1 MRVVIAGGTELT
13 KKRACVM
20 HTFEAN
26 LGLLSAQRHAEVALS
41 LAQAANLKVD
51 VSAPDRVPT
60 AVRPVSWSETASD
73 WLDTTADH
81 CSPLDD
87 Y

>member
-1 MRVVIAGGTELT
+1 
-13 KKRACVM
+13 M

-26 LGLLSAQRHAEVALS
+26 LDLLSAQRHAEVALS
-41 LAQAANLKVD
+41 LAQVTDLSVG

-60 AVRPVSWSETASD
+60 AVKPVSRAETVAD
-73 WLDTTADH
+73 WLDTPADH

>member
-1 MRVVIAGGTELT
+1 
-13 KKRACVM
+13 M

-26 LGLLSAQRHAEVALS
+26 LSLLNAQRHAEVALS
-41 LAQAANLKVD
+41 LGQARNPSVGTD
-51 VSAPDRVPT
+51 CVPT
-60 AVRPVSWSETASD
+60 AVKPVSRAETVAD
-73 WLDTTADH
+73 WLDTPPDH